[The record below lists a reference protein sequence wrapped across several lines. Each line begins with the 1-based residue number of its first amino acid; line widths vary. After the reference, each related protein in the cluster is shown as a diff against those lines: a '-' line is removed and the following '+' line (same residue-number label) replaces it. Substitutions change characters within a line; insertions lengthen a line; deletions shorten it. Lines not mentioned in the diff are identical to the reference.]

1 MPHLPEN
8 QFSSLL
14 NTFQTSPRLRAGQQY
29 GRVVFAISV
38 VVTTGIWGIRTLG
51 WLQFLEFGA
60 FDQMVQTQSEVQ
72 PDDRI
77 LIVGIEEG
85 DISTQGNWPMPDHIM
100 ADLLAQ
106 LQSHNPKVIGLDLYR
121 NIPHPPGQ
129 NQLRAQLKADNVI
142 VIERLGGAHA
152 VPAPEVVPPERVGF
166 NNLTPDSNKVLRR
179 NLIAVDFGNN
189 EYHHSFALQ
198 LSLAYLNDLN
208 LDLRFQQDGV
218 RLGDTLFRD
227 LDQTSGSY
235 NNLDVRGYQVLA
247 RYRGNVQPARQVTLT
262 QVLNGEVDPSWI
274 EDKIIIIGTVAPSI
288 KDLFLTPYNINRTE
302 RTPMPGVVVHAH
314 FTSQILHAVLEQE
327 ALFWFFPDW
336 GEALWMLGWAILGGS
351 IAWFVR
357 HPGLISLGILGA
369 TLCLIGSCYLLFLYA
384 AWIPVWPAIL
394 TLVFTSGGVF
404 SYKAL
409 YKLLY
414 DTLTGLP
421 QKTLFLRVVDRSLR
435 VSSKQKGQKYLAIFF
450 VDIDGFKRINE
461 SLGHEQGDRILLA
474 LTERFKMVL
483 PKQSQIS
490 RFVGDK
496 FAINVNNLEHD
507 DDAIAIAKT
516 LQAAIQQPLNI
527 DQKEIVTSASIGIA
541 LESRDEK
548 ISAGELFRDAQ
559 TATHQ
564 AKARGKNHIEVFTS
578 NMRLNII
585 AHFQTEAD
593 LRYAIERQE
602 LLTYYQPFISLK
614 TGNIAG
620 FEALVRWQHPEHGL
634 VSPGKFIP
642 VAEDTDLIIPIGQW
656 ILQEACQ
663 QMQKWHTKFSLDLPP
678 IISVNLSG
686 RQFTQ
691 PDLVTHIEQTLA
703 KTGLPGQ
710 YLKLELTESIL
721 MDDVS
726 SVIETLNHMKE
737 LNLKISIDD
746 FGTGYSSLSYL
757 HRFPIDTLKVDKSF
771 VMNIDDL
778 GEDHAIVETIITL
791 GHHLGMDV
799 IAEGIET
806 SGQAQKLKA
815 LNCEYG
821 QGYYF
826 ARPLPAE
833 EAEALLTK
841 ETRWLESA

>member
-1 MPHLPEN
+1 MN
-8 QFSSLL
+8 TSKMRSDGQAAYRYGQVVLL
-14 NTFQTSPRLRAGQQY
+14 IA
-29 GRVVFAISV
+29 VA
-38 VVTTGIWGIRTLG
+38 VTGAVWSIRGLG

-60 FDQMVQTQSEVQ
+60 FDQMVQRQPFVE

-77 LIVGIEEG
+77 LVVGIGED
-85 DISTQGNWPMPDHIM
+85 DIETQGTWPMPDNVM
-100 ADLLAQ
+100 ADLLSQ
-106 LQSHNPKVIGLDLYR
+106 LQQHDPKVIGLDLYR

-129 NQLRAQLKADNVI
+129 SSLRSQLEAENVI
-142 VIERLGGAHA
+142 VIEKLGGASA
-152 VPAPEVVPPERVGF
+152 VPPPDVVPPERVGF
-166 NNLTPDSNKVLRR
+166 NNLTPDANKVLRR

-189 EYHHSFALQ
+189 QYRYSFALQ
-198 LSLAYLNDLN
+198 ISLAYLADQN
-208 LDLRFQQDGV
+208 LPLTFQPEGLW
-218 RLGDTLFRD
+218 LGPTLFPD
-227 LDQTSGSY
+227 LKKTSGSY
-235 NNLDVRGYQVLA
+235 SNLDIRGFQVLA
-247 RYRGNVQPARQVTLT
+247 RYHGNPQPARQVSLT
-262 QVLNGEVDPSWI
+262 QVLNGDVDPAWI
-274 EDKIIIIGTVAPSI
+274 KDKVVLIGTVAPSI
-288 KDLFLTPYNINRTE
+288 KDLFLTPYSINRAE
-302 RTPMPGVVVHAH
+302 RTPMAGVSVHAH
-314 FTSQILHAVLEQE
+314 FTSQILRAVLDQE
-327 ALFWFFPDW
+327 RLFWFFPDW
-336 GEALWMLGWAILGGS
+336 GEALWMLTWAIWGGTIVWVIRNPVWVS
-351 IAWFVR
+351 I
-357 HPGLISLGILGA
+357 GLAGSA
-369 TLCLIGSCYLLFLYA
+369 TVLIFSCYVLFLNA
-384 AWIPVWPAIL
+384 AWIPVWPAVL
-394 TLVFTSGGVF
+394 TLGLTGGAVF

-421 QKTLFLRVVDRSLR
+421 QKTLFLRVVDRALR
-435 VSSKQKGQKYLAIFF
+435 ASYRYHHQKCLAILF
-450 VDIDGFKRINE
+450 VDLDGFKRINE
-461 SLGHEQGDRILLA
+461 SLGHDKGDLLL
-474 LTERFKMVL
+474 LTLTTRFRKVL
-483 PKQSQIS
+483 PPHSHIS

-496 FAINVNNLEHD
+496 FAIRVGDLMHD
-507 DDAIAIAKT
+507 EDAIAIARN
-516 LQAAIQQPLNI
+516 LQTAVQQPIKI
-527 DQKEIVTSASIGIA
+527 DNQEIVSSASIGIA
-541 LESRDEK
+541 LQPKETE
-548 ISAGELFRDAQ
+548 ITAAELLRDAQ

-663 QMQKWHTKFSLDLPP
+663 QMQRWHRKFPLTP

-691 PDLVTHIEQTLA
+691 PDLVHNIEKTL
-703 KTGLPGQ
+703 KETGLPGE

-726 SVIETLNHMKE
+726 SVIETLNQMKG

-757 HRFPIDTLKVDKSF
+757 HRFPIDTLKVDRSF

-806 SGQAQKLKA
+806 GGQAQKLKA
-815 LNCEYG
+815 LSCEYG
-821 QGYYF
+821 QGYFF
-826 ARPLPAE
+826 AKPLPAE
-833 EAEALLTK
+833 DAEELLRK
-841 ETRWLESA
+841 ESLWLDSA